1 MKVNFIFKGTIECSK
16 CGLVFVPNSKIFKG
30 LDEIIGDV
38 KSVSLDGFC
47 PECDNKLKTSFKVE
61 KITRE
66 FNKTYTMRC

>member
-1 MKVNFIFKGTIECSK
+1 MVTFYFSADK
-16 CGLVFVPNSKIFKG
+16 
-30 LDEIIGDV
+30 IIGDV

>member
-1 MKVNFIFKGTIECSK
+1 MKVNFIFKGTIKCSK
-16 CGLVFVPNSKIFKG
+16 CNLELCQIKFFKG